1 MYGIVTLSN
10 IPMRKEANHRSEMVS
25 QLLFGETY
33 QVLSKTR
40 SWLYIKCSYDDY
52 EGWID
57 DTYHNPIHDKDKSA
71 LLNNQY
77 SVALDIV
84 NTAATE
90 TSSPPIVAGS
100 TLPQFDGLNFK
111 IGKEKFVYNGQALQ
125 QGQSNF
131 AIIEKL
137 AMRYLN
143 APYLWGGR
151 SPFGIDC
158 SGFTQ
163 VIFKSLFI
171 PLKRDAYQQAEQG
184 RVINF
189 VEETQPGD
197 LAFFAN
203 ESGSITHVGI
213 VIKDRFI
220 IHASGRVRIDKLDHF
235 GIYNAERKKYSHQLK
250 IIKRMV

>member
-1 MYGIVTLSN
+1 MHGIATLSN

-33 QVLSKTR
+33 QVLSKSK
-40 SWLYIKCSYDDY
+40 SWLYIKCLYDDY

-57 DTYHNPIHDKDKSA
+57 DTYHNPILDKDKAS
-71 LLNNQY
+71 LLNSQY

-90 TSSPPIVAGS
+90 GGSTPIVAGS
-100 TLPQFDGLNFK
+100 TLPQFDGLNFR
-111 IGKEKFVYNGQALQ
+111 IGKEKYVYNGQALQ
-125 QGQSNF
+125 QGQSNLGLV
-131 AIIEKL
+131 EKL

-143 APYLWGGR
+143 APYMWGGR

-163 VIFKSLFI
+163 VIFKSLFV

-184 RVINF
+184 RVVNF
-189 VEETQPGD
+189 VEESQAGD

-203 ESGSITHVGI
+203 EADKIIHVGI
-213 VIKDRFI
+213 VMKDRMI

-235 GIYNAERKKYSHQLK
+235 GIFNTDRKKYSHQLK
-250 IIKRMV
+250 IIKRVV